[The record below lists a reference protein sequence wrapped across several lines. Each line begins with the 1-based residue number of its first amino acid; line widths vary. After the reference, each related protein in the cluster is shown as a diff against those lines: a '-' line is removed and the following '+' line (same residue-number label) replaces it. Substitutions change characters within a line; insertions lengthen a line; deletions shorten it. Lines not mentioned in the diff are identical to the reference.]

1 MRMIDADA
9 LFEDCMFSSLDFELG
24 LKEFINDA
32 PTIDAVPV
40 TRCKACKERDETGWC
55 EPVLMYTQDMF
66 FCAWGERKDDKS
78 HPFADDVMMG
88 ERKDDEPPDGRL

>member
-1 MRMIDADA
+1 MRLIDADA

-40 TRCKACKERDETGWC
+40 VRCRDCMHVNNGIGGMIRCTLHGNWFKPDHYCAYGARGEVKE
-55 EPVLMYTQDMF
+55 
-66 FCAWGERKDDKS
+66 
-78 HPFADDVMMG
+78 
-88 ERKDDEPPDGRL
+88 